1 LVFTEGTKSKN
12 AFAYIYKKYCVAD
25 IQKQN
30 GIQETGQVTKTKPM
44 FTYMNACKKKKPPK
58 INLYI

>member
-44 FTYMNACKKKKPPK
+44 FTYMNA
-58 INLYI
+58 